1 MSGIDLCNQGEV
13 RRLLDKYGLA
23 PKKGY
28 GQNFLINTNVPYRIA
43 EESYEIAC
51 SKGGSRHGVLEIGP
65 GVGALTQY
73 LCDTYDKVVAVEIDT
88 GLIPLLAE
96 ALGDCENLTVVN
108 TDFMELDLTSFL
120 EEHFGDII
128 REGGTVSVC
137 ANLPYYITTPVLM
150 KILDSF
156 PYHAP
161 VPLAGITVMVQLEVA
176 RRLCASEKSADYGAI
191 SAAIALRANA
201 EKLFDV
207 AAGNFLPVP
216 KVASAVVGIVP
227 HGGIREVYR
236 SCPED
241 DGECEK
247 FARHTADFVRMA
259 FGQRRKTL
267 LNAASEKYSK
277 AEVSEALESCGIRPD
292 IRGEKLSIAQ
302 FCEIVGKIKGI

>member
-1 MSGIDLCNQGEV
+1 MGQVDLCNLGEV
-13 RRLLDKYGLA
+13 KRLLDKYGLA

-28 GQNFLINTNVPYRIA
+28 GQNFLINTNVPCRIA

-51 SKGGSRHGVLEIGP
+51 RNGGTRHGVLEIGP

-73 LCDTYDKVVAVEIDT
+73 LCETYEKVVAVEIDT
-88 GLIPLLAE
+88 GLIPLLGE

-108 TDFMELDLTSFL
+108 TDFMELDLTAFL

-128 REGGTVSVC
+128 RDGGTVSVC

-150 KILDSF
+150 KILDAF

-161 VPLAGITVMVQLEVA
+161 IPLAGITVMVQLEVA
-176 RRLCASEKSADYGAI
+176 RRLCANEKSADYGAI
-191 SAAIALRANA
+191 SAAIALRAHA

-207 AAGNFLPVP
+207 AAGNFLPAP

-227 HGGIREVYR
+227 HGGIREVYP
-236 SCPED
+236 SCPAD
-241 DGECEK
+241 DEACEK
-247 FARHTADFVRMA
+247 FARYASEFVRLA

-267 LNAASEKYSK
+267 LNAVGERYSK
-277 AEVSEALESCGIRPD
+277 AEVTAALESLGIRTD
-292 IRGEKLSIAQ
+292 VRGEKLSASQ
-302 FCEIVGKIKGI
+302 FCEIVGKLRGI

>member
-1 MSGIDLCNQGEV
+1 MGQIDLCNLSEV
-13 RRLLDKYGLA
+13 KRLLDKYGLA

-28 GQNFLINTNVPYRIA
+28 GQNFLINTNVPCRIA

-51 SKGGSRHGVLEIGP
+51 SHGGTRHGVLEIGP

-73 LCDTYDKVVAVEIDT
+73 LCETYEKVVAVEIDT
-88 GLIPLLAE
+88 GLIPLLSE
-96 ALGDCENLTVVN
+96 ALGDCDNLTVVN
-108 TDFMELDLTSFL
+108 TDFMELDLTAFL
-120 EEHFGDII
+120 EEHFGEII
-128 REGGTVSVC
+128 RDGGTVSVC

-150 KILDSF
+150 KILDAF

-176 RRLCASEKSADYGAI
+176 RRLCANEKSADYGAI

-207 AAGNFLPVP
+207 SAGNFLPAP

-227 HGGIREVYR
+227 HRGIREVYP

-247 FARHTADFVRMA
+247 FARAVSDFVRLA

-267 LNAASEKYSK
+267 LNAVGERYTK
-277 AEVSEALESCGIRPD
+277 ADVTAALESLGIRPD
-292 IRGEKLSIAQ
+292 VRGEKLSAAD
-302 FCEIVGKIKGI
+302 FCRIVGKLKGI

>member
-1 MSGIDLCNQGEV
+1 MAQYDLCNQGEV
-13 RRLLDKYGLA
+13 KRLLDKYGLA

-28 GQNFLINTNVPYRIA
+28 GQNFLINTNVPCRIA

-51 SKGGSRHGVLEIGP
+51 RRGGERHAVLEIGP

-73 LCDTYDKVVAVEIDT
+73 LCDTYEKVVAVEIDS

-96 ALGDCENLTVVN
+96 ALGDCDNLTVVN
-108 TDFMELDLTSFL
+108 TDFMELDLTAFL
-120 EEHFGDII
+120 EEHFGDIL
-128 REGGTVSVC
+128 RHGGTVSVC

-150 KILDSF
+150 KLLEAF
-156 PYHAP
+156 PFGAP

-176 RRLCASEKSADYGAI
+176 RRLCAKAGSADYGAI
-191 SAAIALRANA
+191 SAAIALRCEA

-207 AAGNFLPVP
+207 SAGNFLPVP

-227 HGGIREVYR
+227 HGGIREIYK

-241 DGECEK
+241 EVECEK
-247 FARHTADFVRMA
+247 FARAVAEFVRLA

-267 LNAASEKYSK
+267 LNAVGERYSK
-277 AEVSEALESCGIRPD
+277 AAVSEALAACGIRPD
-292 IRGEKLSIAQ
+292 VRGEKLSAAQ
-302 FCEIVGKIKGI
+302 FCEIVGKLVGM